1 MKDIKSFY
9 IKTIFVLFGVCAVL
23 VLWRA
28 FDLYRTTNTQNND
41 VVFDTNFG
49 SFLAAQHAIYVND
62 FDVADKMLNALDSSV
77 VKLDSV
83 KQSKNMVDFLNGK
96 LPEDVKSLRDSKEV
110 SSRLIYDAYL
120 IQNDDWKSLYSRHAK
135 NDSVFMAPLRIF
147 SAVHQGKKQDAIKY
161 LNSLPTNSSWKSF
174 VRGQIALLDN
184 DLDTAIKEF
193 ADVHPEF
200 MNINDYLYLMSF
212 YKEHEMFED
221 MDILRNDFIAKPT
234 GMFILDYEDIPNW
247 SNYAGYKNNLAFSVI
262 QNISHTQ
269 IMIFTDFSLM
279 MLKFAALVSNDMN
292 MDAVNYYLGQY
303 YFYNNGDF
311 ERAFN
316 SVSIKNPLYLF
327 GQMKIAERN
336 GNIKNIEAI
345 ARKNPLFVP
354 AVKIIIANAIKNGN
368 SRAALNVVNRA
379 LKQKGLSEDGR
390 VLFLKYR
397 ANIYL
402 LFNQSKRAQR
412 DLDEIKELDGRLTS
426 DYLLLQARAWAAQN
440 KELDSAYD
448 YAMTLVKRNTVDVIA
463 WDILG
468 VIVEKREGVHEALE
482 LLERIGDISNDTS
495 SLFEHLGDMYRK
507 IGDKENAIK
516 SYKRALDLSDDGMVV
531 APFVEKK
538 LRKLK

>member
-23 VLWRA
+23 GLWRA
-28 FDLYRTTNTQNND
+28 VDSYRAADFRDDN

-62 FDVADKMLNALDSSV
+62 FDAAAKMLDSLDSSSD
-77 VKLDSV
+77 KFDSV

-234 GMFILDYEDIPNW
+234 GMFILDYEDIPDW

-336 GNIKNIEAI
+336 GNIKNLEAI

-402 LFNQSKRAQR
+402 LFNQPKRAQR